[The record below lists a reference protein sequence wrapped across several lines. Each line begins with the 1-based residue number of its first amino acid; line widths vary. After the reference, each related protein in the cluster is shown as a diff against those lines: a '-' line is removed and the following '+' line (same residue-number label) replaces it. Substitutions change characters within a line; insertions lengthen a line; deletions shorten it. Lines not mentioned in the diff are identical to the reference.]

1 MKTYIKKNTSE
12 GRADHET
19 DSNQSFQCT
28 LRLRCQENKFKFMI
42 EVFLQQVPN
51 YCPTEMFDFCGIR
64 RFSSQT
70 KQSTLADPGRP
81 PPPNRINCFHFR
93 IHFHRKVYVSE
104 VGAPPNG
111 SVPPQREILD
121 LPLVNEIYDQNWVK
135 GIGYE
140 VYVVHRQDRL
150 LSCQLCPAFPPGWK
164 ENEYRS

>member
-12 GRADHET
+12 GRSDHET

-51 YCPTEMFDFCGIR
+51 YSPTEMFDFCGIR

-70 KQSTLADPGRP
+70 KQSTLADPGGAPRRAP
-81 PPPNRINCFHFR
+81 PTGSISFIFAYIFTKKCMCQRL
-93 IHFHRKVYVSE
+93 
-104 VGAPPNG
+104 APPNG
-111 SVPPQREILD
+111 LAPPPPPPPPQREILD
-121 LPLVNEIYDQNWVK
+121 PPLVNEIYDQNWVK

-140 VYVVHRQDRL
+140 VYTCGHTVDRW
-150 LSCQLCPAFPPGWK
+150 F
-164 ENEYRS
+164 